1 MNRINN
7 WEAED
12 VLSLLCVKNLTSPIV
27 RDIVGRH
34 SSFDEFLSLP
44 MAPEIAA
51 RIMPEAMFDS
61 PIESAKNYARRQME
75 TAAENKCH
83 VISYWSP
90 EYPFMLKDI
99 EYPPLIL
106 FVRGEL
112 SDPSSDSI
120 AVVGTRL
127 ATNYGKLTTERYAE
141 AFARAGAIV
150 TSGMAYGIDR
160 AAHYAAMKAGGKTYA
175 VIASGLDR
183 ISPQESQK
191 VADEIVESGGA
202 VITEYSFGTVARP
215 AYFPRRNRIVSG
227 ISRAALVV
235 ESRSKGGALITAQFA
250 FDQNRD
256 LFAVPGRIT
265 DEKSSGCNMLIKKN
279 MAQPTTEPND
289 ILEALGLLDDKSK
302 QRAKSANCEIHF
314 ATKTEKTVYD
324 AISFDPIHIDEL
336 SLRTEVEI
344 SELLVVLLKMEF
356 NNTIR
361 QLPGKHYIRV
371 Q

>member
-1 MNRINN
+1 MNRQQN
-7 WEAED
+7 WKAED
-12 VLSLLCVKNLTSPIV
+12 ILSLVYIKNLTSPVV
-27 RDIVGRH
+27 RDIVSRYP
-34 SSFDEFLSLP
+34 SFDEFLSSP
-44 MAPEIAA
+44 MPTDIAA
-51 RIMPEAMFDS
+51 RIMPDAMFDS
-61 PIESAKNYARRQME
+61 PIDAAQKFSRRQME
-75 TAAENKCH
+75 AAESNNCQ

-106 FVRGEL
+106 FVRGQL
-112 SDPSSDSI
+112 ADPSSDSI

-127 ATNYGKLTTERYAE
+127 ATNYGKLTTERYSE
-141 AFARAGAIV
+141 AFAQRGAIV

-160 AAHYAAMKAGGKTYA
+160 AAHFAAMKAGGKTYA

-191 VADEIVESGGA
+191 VADEIVDSGGA
-202 VITEYSFGTVARP
+202 IITEYPFGTVARP

-227 ISRAALVV
+227 ISRATLVV
-235 ESRSKGGALITAQFA
+235 ESRAKGGALITAQFA
-250 FDQNRD
+250 FDQNRE

-289 ILEALGLLDDKSK
+289 ILEALGLLSGNSNPSSK
-302 QRAKSANCEIHF
+302 TAPIEIHF
-314 ATKTEKTVYD
+314 ATKTEKLVYD
-324 AISFDPIHIDEL
+324 SLSFDPIHIDEL
-336 SLRTEVEI
+336 SLRTDLEI

-361 QLPGKHYIRV
+361 QLPGKHYIRM